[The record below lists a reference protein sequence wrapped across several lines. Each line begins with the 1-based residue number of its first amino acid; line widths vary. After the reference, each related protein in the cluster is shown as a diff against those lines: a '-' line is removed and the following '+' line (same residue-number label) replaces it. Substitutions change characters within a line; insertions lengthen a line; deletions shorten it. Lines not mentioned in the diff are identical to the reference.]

1 MSPLRIKFRTFDG
14 NSYSFQG
21 ACRYILTTDCSPD
34 APSCEDGS
42 FSVIVQNDAR
52 LSPYSWTQN
61 VTFSLYNQIT
71 GFYSIKLLQVCS
83 CINSVFKNLIG
94 RNKIAPP
101 VFVASFWCKYSP
113 LNFIQGLRIEVN
125 GLPLLL
131 PYSGNG
137 INIFEQKHKLRLTT
151 RVGNYAH
158 KINKP
163 SFLFQV
169 PDFDFQL
176 FRYFN
181 PLGWPLDARDHGETG
196 TQKLALWPLR

>member
-1 MSPLRIKFRTFDG
+1 MSIYLDNWLLPRCSIMRRRLIFGDCAERRAAESVQLDTKCHFLFVQP
-14 NSYSFQG
+14 NHWLLFHK
-21 ACRYILTTDCSPD
+21 TTT
-34 APSCEDGS
+34 G
-42 FSVIVQNDAR
+42 
-52 LSPYSWTQN
+52 
-61 VTFSLYNQIT
+61 TFSIIL
-71 GFYSIKLLQVCS
+71 S
-83 CINSVFKNLIG
+83 FKNLIG

-101 VFVASFWCKYSP
+101 VFVASFWCKHSL

-169 PDFDFQL
+169 PDFNFQL